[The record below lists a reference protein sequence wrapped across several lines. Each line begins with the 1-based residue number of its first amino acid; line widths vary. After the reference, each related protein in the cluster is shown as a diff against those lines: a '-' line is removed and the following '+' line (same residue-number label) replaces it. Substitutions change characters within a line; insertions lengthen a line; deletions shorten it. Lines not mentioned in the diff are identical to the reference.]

1 MKFSSRLLLVL
12 LVTISVTPALAQK
25 KTKLKL
31 TNAVVIGQMDNQED
45 RYSVEINMTEM
56 MTSRGY
62 KAIPSLNL
70 MKIGSDSRLLA
81 TDSMAAVLAAK
92 GIDTYMLVSIRGYDR
107 TFKVTDTKEDLAAAL
122 DRGNLFEMYQQDIVS
137 VSFEFKF
144 FRQGQLVKSEIVK
157 LGNVG
162 GRDAVIKRFRLKVG
176 KLLDKK
182 WR

>member
-1 MKFSSRLLLVL
+1 MKFSSRLLLIIL
-12 LVTISVTPALAQK
+12 IAFSVTTVSAQK
-25 KTKLKL
+25 KTKLHL
-31 TNAVVIGQMDNQED
+31 TNAVIIGQMDNQED

-56 MTSRGY
+56 MTSRGI

-70 MKIGSDSRLLA
+70 MKLGSDSRQLA
-81 TDSMAAVLAAK
+81 SDSMTSVLASK

-107 TFKVTDTKEDLAAAL
+107 TFKVTDTKEDLASAL
-122 DRGNLFEMYQQDIVS
+122 DRGNLFEMYQPDIVS

-144 FRQGQLVKSEIVK
+144 FRQGQLVKTEIVK
-157 LGNVG
+157 LGNIG